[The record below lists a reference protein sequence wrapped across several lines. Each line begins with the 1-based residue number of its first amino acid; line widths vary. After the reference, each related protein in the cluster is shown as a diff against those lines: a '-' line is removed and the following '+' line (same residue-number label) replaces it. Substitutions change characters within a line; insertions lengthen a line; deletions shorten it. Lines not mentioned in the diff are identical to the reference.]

1 LDAGEN
7 TLEAQLCRVLIRS
20 IVQSS
25 SSSTEGTT
33 GVTTSQDGSVATS
46 ATAYSSHTTPVLSV
60 PAFTDSYI
68 QFMRTPGSH
77 NDTYAS
83 TAHRMFFAN
92 LVRGYDPA
100 QCADNDGHNVDAID
114 ALTLT
119 VPVII
124 AFSEED
130 RNLRNAKIRE
140 VIAVTRK
147 SRVLQ
152 RYAEMYSDILVAGAF
167 TLAMTLCTIHNSL
180 NQHTTDFVSG
190 I

>member
-1 LDAGEN
+1 M
-7 TLEAQLCRVLIRS
+7 RS

-25 SSSTEGTT
+25 SSDSSSAEGSTEITAT
-33 GVTTSQDGSVATS
+33 QDGSAATS
-46 ATAYSSHTTPVLSV
+46 SHAAPVLSI

-114 ALTLT
+114 ALTLA
-119 VPVII
+119 VPVIV
-124 AFSEED
+124 AFSKAD
-130 RNLRNAKIRE
+130 RNVRNAKIRE

-152 RYAEMYSDILVAGAF
+152 RYAEMYSDVLVAGTCISSISLIEQRA
-167 TLAMTLCTIHNSL
+167 ALCLLTSYW
-180 NQHTTDFVSG
+180 
-190 I
+190 